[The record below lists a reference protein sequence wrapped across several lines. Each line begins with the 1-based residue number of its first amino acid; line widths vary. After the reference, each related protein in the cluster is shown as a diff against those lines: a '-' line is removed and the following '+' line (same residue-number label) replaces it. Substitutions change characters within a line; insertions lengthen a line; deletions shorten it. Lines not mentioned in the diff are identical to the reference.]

1 MLVDRFNRRIT
12 NLRISVTDR
21 CNLSC
26 FYCHKEG
33 QFCNTGIEMSPEE
46 ISEIAKAFR
55 ELGVK
60 KVKITGGE
68 PLLRR
73 DIVEIVEMLP
83 EFDEVSMTTNGILL
97 DKYAFDLKDAGLSR
111 VNISLDSLNPSKY
124 KNLTGGEFKK
134 VISGIETAVQAELT
148 PIKLNM
154 VVMKGIN
161 DDEVQEMIEF
171 TSRFNRRG
179 INVILQIIELLKL
192 PNLEDYYFDIGLIE
206 NEVAK
211 KAEDFR
217 VRAMHHR
224 RQYYLNG
231 TAVEFVRPMDNTEF
245 CYNCNR
251 IRVTTDG
258 KIKACLLRDDNLIDV
273 KGLRGEELKKKIFEA
288 VGLREPYFSGGD

>member
-1 MLVDRFNRRIT
+1 
-12 NLRISVTDR
+12 
-21 CNLSC
+21 
-26 FYCHKEG
+26 
-33 QFCNTGIEMSPEE
+33 MSPEE